1 MLLTGDTGRYLVR
14 VAAVNVPAVNM
25 TTGSRFA
32 IAMTPAHRRLPP
44 SVVACVAVVEDDA
57 ELRDEILVPGLRE
70 FGFDVVGL
78 ESVEALYRHI
88 LSSPCELIV
97 LDVGLPNEDGLSALA
112 HLRAAKGMEL
122 GIVMLTGLA
131 DGSDRVRGLAG
142 GADAYLAKPVEI
154 DVLAATLHSLL
165 RRMRNAS
172 PASGSEHGESP
183 VTSSWHLDEAG
194 WCLLAPDGRQVPLT
208 QSERRLLA
216 TLLASAGAA
225 VSREELVSSLTEDT
239 VSFDHH
245 RLEMIIHRLRR
256 KVEDR
261 LGRPLPLRSVRGMGY
276 VFTMV
281 E

>member
-1 MLLTGDTGRYLVR
+1 
-14 VAAVNVPAVNM
+14 
-25 TTGSRFA
+25 
-32 IAMTPAHRRLPP
+32 MTPAHRRLPP

-57 ELRDEILVPGLRE
+57 ELRDDILVPGLRE

-78 ESVEALYRHI
+78 ESAEALYRHI

-142 GADAYLAKPVEI
+142 GADAYLTKPVEI

-165 RRMRNAS
+165 RRMRTVS
-172 PASGSEHGESP
+172 PASSSEQGESL
-183 VTSSWHLDEAG
+183 VTNWHLDEAG
-194 WCLLAPDGRQVPLT
+194 WCLLAPDGKQVPLT
-208 QSERRLLA
+208 RSERRLLA
-216 TLLASAGAA
+216 PLLASAGAA
-225 VSREELVSSLTEDT
+225 VSREDLVSSLTEDT